1 MSNCG
6 FKLKCQTQ
14 LQLTPNSRRDYAT
27 LKEGAIC
34 AAALAEQHHV
44 ISFDN
49 PQVTQ
54 MRGRKGGSVPP
65 SGMVITRV
73 SQHQLALGLTVK

>member
-1 MSNCG
+1 MHDG
-6 FKLKCQTQ
+6 
-14 LQLTPNSRRDYAT
+14 DYAT
-27 LKEGAIC
+27 LREGAIC

-49 PQVTQ
+49 SQS
-54 MRGRKGGSVPP
+54 RKCEERKGGSMPP

-73 SQHQLALGLTVK
+73 SLHQLALGLTVK